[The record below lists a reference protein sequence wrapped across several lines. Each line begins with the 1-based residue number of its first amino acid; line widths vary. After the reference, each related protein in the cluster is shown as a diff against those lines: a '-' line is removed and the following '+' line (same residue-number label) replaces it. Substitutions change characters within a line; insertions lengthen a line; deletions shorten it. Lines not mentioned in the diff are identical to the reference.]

1 MAELRA
7 AQAQV
12 AEAKSQV
19 RVIRIELGEQPG
31 RASVGGEELHDRVE
45 VQFIGTTANR
55 GLRLAIGQEL
65 SSDGGGEEGHSQASV
80 EAE

>member
-19 RVIRIELGEQPG
+19 RVIRVELGEQPG
-31 RASVGGEELHDRVE
+31 CASVGGEELHDRLE

-55 GLRLAIGQEL
+55 GLRLAIG
-65 SSDGGGEEGHSQASV
+65 
-80 EAE
+80 